1 MNVDEAEVER
11 IARLAHL
18 RFSPAERQRM
28 SEQMSAILGYIDQL
42 AGVHTALLPE
52 PDPSDAASRA
62 DRASAS
68 LPREVVAE
76 NAPAITHGFFVVPQ
90 VLAGGEK

>member
-28 SEQMSAILGYIDQL
+28 SEEMSAILGYIDQL
-42 AGVHTALLPE
+42 AAVQTTSLPE
-52 PDPSDAASRA
+52 PDPSDVASRA
-62 DRASAS
+62 DGASAS
-68 LPREVVAE
+68 LPPEVVAE
-76 NAPAITHGFFVVPQ
+76 NAPETAHGFFVVPR